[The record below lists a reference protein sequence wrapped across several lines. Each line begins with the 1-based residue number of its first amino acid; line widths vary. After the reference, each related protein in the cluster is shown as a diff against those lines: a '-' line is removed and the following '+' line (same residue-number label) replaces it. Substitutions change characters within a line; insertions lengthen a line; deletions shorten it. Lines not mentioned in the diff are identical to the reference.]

1 MNNITLVRKD
11 NITDTNT
18 DADVYAGQN
27 SGVFDDIEWNN
38 PQLNSV
44 VLSFSQPT
52 IKLEATSSFSCPE
65 SKFDVEM
72 EVGFTVKIFN
82 KENQKI
88 TTGVIQDVISNL
100 GLIDSCLLEDD
111 SDLKQ
116 QEKILNTKS
125 STTYQIYFH
134 SVF

>member
-18 DADVYAGQN
+18 VADVYSGKN
-27 SGVFDDIEWNN
+27 SGIFDDIEWNS

-44 VLSFSQPT
+44 TLDFSQPT
-52 IKLEATSSFSCPE
+52 IKLEATSSFTCPE

-72 EVGFTVKIFN
+72 EVEFKVKIFN

-88 TTGVIQDVISNL
+88 TPGVIQDVIFNL
-100 GLIDSCLLEDD
+100 GLHDSSLLEDD
-111 SDLKQ
+111 S
-116 QEKILNTKS
+116 EIR
-125 STTYQIYFH
+125 
-134 SVF
+134 

>member
-1 MNNITLVRKD
+1 MNNVTLVRKN
-11 NITDTNT
+11 NITELNT

-44 VLSFSQPT
+44 TLNFSQPT
-52 IKLEATSSFSCPE
+52 IKLEATSSYSCPE

-72 EVGFTVKIFN
+72 EVGFTVKIYN

-88 TTGVIQDVISNL
+88 TPGVIQDVIFNL
-100 GLIDSCLLEDD
+100 GLHDSSLLEDD
-111 SDLKQ
+111 SELK
-116 QEKILNTKS
+116 
-125 STTYQIYFH
+125 
-134 SVF
+134 